1 MRQGLGLAFG
11 MALAAL
17 AAGSIGAG
25 AQAQQQQQRAAQ
37 PVGPKIGCP
46 KAGTVVERI
55 EGNLNI
61 TTTYRGS
68 DPADPAMCLAE
79 TFGQQQRILYGIFLQ
94 NNTTGRLS
102 ARNRIDQLF
111 TGQVKEISFTA
122 SLPTANQGVSLFS
135 ERWRRLDPEAILLNG
150 RTIRAQV
157 FQRTVNGQAGNAFS
171 ARFTYY
177 YDPETS
183 VWVKRNETVWRG
195 DPEPMVVTKI
205 TVP

>member
-1 MRQGLGLAFG
+1 MRHGLGLVLG

-17 AAGSIGAG
+17 AAGGIGAS
-25 AQAQQQQQRAAQ
+25 AQAQQQRATTAS
-37 PVGPKIGCP
+37 GPKIGCP
-46 KAGTVVERI
+46 KAGTVVERT
-55 EGNLNI
+55 EGSVAL

-68 DPADPAMCLAE
+68 DPNDPAVCLAE
-79 TFGQQQRILYGIFLQ
+79 TFGQPQRILYGIFLL
-94 NNTTGRLS
+94 TDRTGRLN
-102 ARNRIDQLF
+102 ARSRIDQLF
-111 TGQVKEISFTA
+111 TGKAKEISFTA
-122 SLPTANQGVSLFS
+122 SLPTANQGISLFS
-135 ERWRRLDPEAILLNG
+135 ERWRRLDPEAISLNG

-205 TVP
+205 TLP